1 MKKAE
6 TATMDPWIEGYLIY
20 LDKVGRK
27 TPRTIVDVRCTL
39 RRVTARFERL
49 RPGVALW
56 HLELTDYLHWL
67 EAERQ
72 CGSTESSL
80 AKYLSHV
87 RGLLEYA
94 WRSGRSERNVLNG
107 FSLQHAVPRTEPKSL
122 SLEEAEQLVAATAG
136 PGPTARR
143 DRLII
148 LLLYGCGLRTS
159 ELCGLDVAHVNRE
172 RQELVI
178 LKAKGDR
185 PRAIPIP
192 EALYTELLAYLLEH
206 GKRGPL
212 FRTRAHKRRLRLHD
226 ICEIVTAAAERA
238 SLRAGITPRTLRHS
252 FATHLMDRGVDL
264 AVIASLMGHRS
275 PQETGVYLH
284 VLPNR
289 PQAAVRT
296 LPIGVSAGIK
306 LPTKNSPVDM
316 LGIDGVDDRRS

>member
-1 MKKAE
+1 MKKPNNA
-6 TATMDPWIEGYLIY
+6 AMDPLIEGYFSY

-39 RRVTARFERL
+39 RRAITGLEQV

-56 HLELTDYLHWL
+56 HLKLEDYLHWL
-67 EAERQ
+67 ERERL
-72 CGSTESSL
+72 CGCTESSL

-94 WRSGRSERNVLNG
+94 WRSGRAERNVLDG
-107 FSLQHAVPRTEPKSL
+107 FSLQHSIPRTLPKL
-122 SLEEAEQLVAATAG
+122 LNLEEAEQLVHATSA

-148 LLLYGCGLRTS
+148 LLLYGCGLRTN
-159 ELCGLDVAHVNRE
+159 ELCSLDVAHVNRE
-172 RQELVI
+172 RHELVVM
-178 LKAKGDR
+178 KAKGDR

-212 FRTRAHKRRLRLHD
+212 FRTNTRKRRLRALD
-226 ICEIVTAAAERA
+226 VCEVVTAAAT
-238 SLRAGITPRTLRHS
+238 RAGLRDGVTPRTLRHS

-264 AVIASLMGHRS
+264 AIIASLMGHRG

-284 VLPNR
+284 VLPGK
-289 PQAAVRT
+289 PEAAVRT
-296 LPIGVSAGIK
+296 LPIGE
-306 LPTKNSPVDM
+306 
-316 LGIDGVDDRRS
+316 RS

>member
-1 MKKAE
+1 MKN
-6 TATMDPWIEGYLIY
+6 TNSVVMDPLIEGYLSY

-27 TPRTIVDVRCTL
+27 TPRTIIDVRCTL
-39 RRVTARFERL
+39 RRATTRL
-49 RPGVALW
+49 EAVHAGVALW
-56 HLELTDYLHWL
+56 HLPLQDYLHWL

-72 CGSTESSL
+72 CGCTENSL

-87 RGLLEYA
+87 RGLLDYA
-94 WRSGRSERNVLNG
+94 WRSGRTERNVLDG
-107 FSLQHAVPRTEPKSL
+107 FSLQHTVRRTVPKSL
-122 SLEEAEQLVAATAG
+122 NLEEAERLVEATTTL
-136 PGPTARR
+136 GPTARR

-192 EALYTELLAYLLEH
+192 ETLYTELLAYLLEH
-206 GKRGPL
+206 GKRGSL
-212 FRTRAHKRRLRLHD
+212 FRTHIHQRRLRAHD
-226 ICEIVTAAAERA
+226 VCEIVTGAAARA
-238 SLRAGITPRTLRHS
+238 GLRAGVTPRTLRHS

-264 AVIASLMGHRS
+264 AIIASLMGHRS

-284 VLPNR
+284 VLPER
-289 PQAAVRT
+289 PQAAVRK
-296 LPIGVSAGIK
+296 LPIEKG
-306 LPTKNSPVDM
+306 
-316 LGIDGVDDRRS
+316 

>member
-1 MKKAE
+1 MNATK
-6 TATMDPWIEGYLIY
+6 TAAMDPLVEGYLSY

-27 TPRTIVDVRCTL
+27 TPRTIIDVRCTL
-39 RRVTARFERL
+39 RRAITGLEAV

-56 HLELTDYLHWL
+56 HLQLEDFLHWL

-72 CGSTESSL
+72 RGSTESSL

-87 RGLLEYA
+87 RGLLDYA
-94 WRSGRSERNVLNG
+94 WRSGRTERNVLDG
-107 FSLQHAVPRTEPKSL
+107 FSLQHTLRRRVPNFL
-122 SLEEAEQLVAATAG
+122 NLEEAERLVQATTA

-159 ELCGLDVAHVNRE
+159 ELCALDVAYVNRE
-172 RQELVI
+172 RQELLI

-212 FRTRAHKRRLRLHD
+212 FRTSIRKQRLRAKD
-226 ICEIVTAAAERA
+226 VCEIVTAAAARA
-238 SLRAGITPRTLRHS
+238 GLRAGVTPRTLRHS

-284 VLPNR
+284 VLPER
-289 PQAAVRT
+289 MQAAVRT
-296 LPIGVSAGIK
+296 LPIGNG
-306 LPTKNSPVDM
+306 
-316 LGIDGVDDRRS
+316 

>member
-1 MKKAE
+1 MN
-6 TATMDPWIEGYLIY
+6 TAKTAAMDPLVEGYLSY

-27 TPRTIVDVRCTL
+27 TPRTIIDVRCTL
-39 RRVTARFERL
+39 RRVIARFATA

-56 HLELTDYLHWL
+56 HLALEDYLLWL
-67 EAERQ
+67 EEERR
-72 CGSTESSL
+72 GGRTESSL

-94 WRSGRSERNVLNG
+94 WRSGRTERNVLDG
-107 FSLQHAVPRTEPKSL
+107 FSLQHTQRRTVPNFL
-122 SLEEAEQLVAATAG
+122 DLQEAEQLVEATTAS
-136 PGPTARR
+136 GPTARR

-159 ELCGLDVAHVNRE
+159 ELCALDVAQVNRE

-212 FRTRAHKRRLRLHD
+212 FRTSVRKQRLRAKD
-226 ICEIVTAAAERA
+226 VCEIVTAAAARA
-238 SLRAGITPRTLRHS
+238 GLRAGITPRTLRHS

-264 AVIASLMGHRS
+264 AIIASLMGHRS

-284 VLPNR
+284 ALPGR
-289 PQAAVRT
+289 TQAAVRT
-296 LPIGVSAGIK
+296 LPIGGPS
-306 LPTKNSPVDM
+306 
-316 LGIDGVDDRRS
+316 

>member
-1 MKKAE
+1 MKKAN
-6 TATMDPWIEGYLIY
+6 TATMDPLIEGYFSY

-27 TPRTIVDVRCTL
+27 TLRTIVDVRCTL
-39 RRVTARFERL
+39 RRVVARLERV
-49 RPGVALW
+49 RPGVELW
-56 HLELTDYLHWL
+56 DLKLEDYLHWL
-67 EAERQ
+67 ETERQ
-72 CGSTESSL
+72 CGCTESSL

-94 WRSGRSERNVLNG
+94 WRSGRAERNVLDG
-107 FSLQHAVPRTEPKSL
+107 FGLQHTLRRTVPKSL
-122 SLEEAEQLVAATAG
+122 NFDEAERLVHVTGA

-148 LLLYGCGLRTS
+148 LLLYGCGLRTN
-159 ELCGLDVAHVNRE
+159 ELCALDVAHVNRE
-172 RQELVI
+172 RHELVV

-185 PRAIPIP
+185 QRAIPIP

-212 FRTRAHKRRLRLHD
+212 FRTSTRKHRLQVRD
-226 ICEIVTAAAERA
+226 VCEVVTAAATRA
-238 SLRAGITPRTLRHS
+238 GLRAGVTPRTLRHS

-264 AVIASLMGHRS
+264 AIIASLMGHRS

-284 VLPNR
+284 VLPER

-296 LPIGVSAGIK
+296 LPIGGHS
-306 LPTKNSPVDM
+306 
-316 LGIDGVDDRRS
+316 

>member
-1 MKKAE
+1 MKKE
-6 TATMDPWIEGYLIY
+6 NTAAMDPWIGGYLSY

-39 RRVTARFERL
+39 RRATGHFERS
-49 RPGVALW
+49 RPNVALW
-56 HLELTDYLHWL
+56 HLTLEDYLHWL

-72 CGSTESSL
+72 RGSTESSL

-94 WRSGRSERNVLNG
+94 WRSGRAERNVLDG
-107 FSLQHAVPRTEPKSL
+107 FSLQHTVRRTAPKSL
-122 SLEEAEQLVAATAG
+122 NLEEAERLVQATTV

-143 DRLII
+143 DRLIL

-159 ELCGLDVAHVNRE
+159 ELCALDVAQVNRE

-212 FRTRAHKRRLRLHD
+212 FRTSSRKQRLRAKD
-226 ICEIVTAAAERA
+226 VCEIVTAAAARA
-238 SLRAGITPRTLRHS
+238 GLRAGVTPRTLRHS

-264 AVIASLMGHRS
+264 AIIASLMGHRS

-284 VLPNR
+284 VLPER

-296 LPIGVSAGIK
+296 LPIG
-306 LPTKNSPVDM
+306 
-316 LGIDGVDDRRS
+316 DGARD

>member
-1 MKKAE
+1 MKKTE
-6 TATMDPWIEGYLIY
+6 TSMDPWIEGYLIY

-39 RRVTARFERL
+39 RRATARFEQV
-49 RPGVALW
+49 RPGVTLW
-56 HLELTDYLHWL
+56 HLELEDYLHWL

-72 CGSTESSL
+72 GGATESSL

-94 WRSGRSERNVLNG
+94 WRSGRSERNVLDG
-107 FSLQHAVPRTEPKSL
+107 FSLQHTVQRKEPNSL
-122 SLEEAEQLVAATAG
+122 DLEEAERLVAATVA

-159 ELCGLDVAHVNRE
+159 ELCSLDVAHVNRE

-212 FRTRAHKRRLRLHD
+212 FRTSAHKRRLRSHD
-226 ICEIVTAAAERA
+226 VCEIVTAAAERA
-238 SLRAGITPRTLRHS
+238 GLRAGITPRTLRHS

-284 VLPNR
+284 VLPQR
-289 PQAAVRT
+289 PQAAVRN
-296 LPIGVSAGIK
+296 LPIGVSVGTK
-306 LPTKNSPVDM
+306 LPAKTSPEDK
-316 LGIDGVDDRRS
+316 LGIDGVGDRRS

>member
-1 MKKAE
+1 MTNTNSSA
-6 TATMDPWIEGYLIY
+6 MDPWITGYLKY

-27 TPRTIVDVRCTL
+27 TPRTIIDVRSTL
-39 RRVTARFERL
+39 RRATAHFERT
-49 RPGVALW
+49 RPGLALW
-56 HLELTDYLHWL
+56 QLTLEDFLHWL

-72 CGSTESSL
+72 SGTTESSL

-94 WRSGRSERNVLNG
+94 WRSGRAERNVLDG
-107 FSLQHAVPRTEPKSL
+107 FSLQHAVPRTAPKSL
-122 SLEEAEQLVAATAG
+122 DLEEAERLVEATTA
-136 PGPTARR
+136 PSPTARR

-159 ELCGLDVAHVNRE
+159 ELCALDVAHVNRE
-172 RQELVI
+172 RQELII

-185 PRAIPIP
+185 PRAVPIP

-212 FRTRAHKRRLRLHD
+212 FRTSVRKQRLRAKD
-226 ICEIVTAAAERA
+226 VCEIVTAAAARA
-238 SLRAGITPRTLRHS
+238 GLRAGVTPRTLRHS

-264 AVIASLMGHRS
+264 AVIASLMGHRG

-284 VLPNR
+284 VLPQR
-289 PQAAVRT
+289 PQAAVRA
-296 LPIGVSAGIK
+296 LPIGG
-306 LPTKNSPVDM
+306 
-316 LGIDGVDDRRS
+316 RS

>member
-1 MKKAE
+1 MKKTE
-6 TATMDPWIEGYLIY
+6 TVTTDPWVEGYLSY

-39 RRVTARFERL
+39 RRATAHFERA
-49 RPGVALW
+49 RPGVAMW
-56 HLELTDYLHWL
+56 HLRLEDYLHWL
-67 EAERQ
+67 EAQRQ
-72 CGSTESSL
+72 HGSTESSL

-94 WRSGRSERNVLNG
+94 WRSGRAERNVLDG
-107 FSLQHAVPRTEPKSL
+107 FSLQHTVRRAEPKSL
-122 SLEEAEQLVAATAG
+122 NVEEAERLVAATVV

-143 DRLII
+143 DRLIV

-159 ELCGLDVAHVNRE
+159 ELCALDVAHVNRE
-172 RQELVI
+172 RHELVV

-212 FRTRAHKRRLRLHD
+212 FRTSTQQRRLRSHD
-226 ICEIVTAAAERA
+226 VCEIVTTAAERA
-238 SLRAGITPRTLRHS
+238 GLRAGVTPRTLRHS

-284 VLPNR
+284 VLPDR

-296 LPIGVSAGIK
+296 LPIG
-306 LPTKNSPVDM
+306 
-316 LGIDGVDDRRS
+316 DRS